1 MEETVNER
9 NSRMMRELLEAK
21 KIATK
26 MGNKFNKSM
35 RNKKPS
41 TRVKLN
47 GQITKAAHKS
57 EDGSDIEGM
66 L

>member
-1 MEETVNER
+1 MEESVNEK

-26 MGNKFNKSM
+26 MDNKFAKNNK
-35 RNKKPS
+35 NKKPS
-41 TRVKLN
+41 TIKKLN
-47 GQITKAAHKS
+47 KQITKAAHKS
-57 EDGSDIEGM
+57 EDGSDIWGM